1 MNFNYIPGFLLAL
14 IITVSSMPLLKMLA
28 IKVGAVD
35 MPSAR
40 KIHKKPLPRI
50 GGVGIFLGIVIPVLL
65 FLPLSRALSGLLI
78 GLTIIFLVGLWD
90 DIRGLGAW
98 TKLVWQVV
106 AAGIVLAGGIGIIL
120 VTDPFGG
127 VIYLDNWRIPMEV
140 FGFEFNLLPIANL
153 VSILWIAGVINTVNF
168 LDGLDGLASGIVIIV
183 AVTLFVLATLPVA
196 DDVTVAQ
203 LSLILAGACLGF
215 WLFNR
220 HPSTILMGDS
230 GSYVIGLVLA
240 VLAIYSGSKIAVG
253 ILVIGVAI
261 VDSVWAVF
269 RRLVQRRSPFSP
281 DRGHIH
287 HQLLDS
293 GLSQWQVVGY
303 LYAVAAAL
311 SVSVVI
317 FNAIAGLV
325 TLVLAIVVT
334 VSIVRIRGRV

>member
-1 MNFNYIPGFLLAL
+1 MNLNYVFGFLMAL

-28 IKVGAVD
+28 VKIGAVD

-40 KIHKKPLPRI
+40 KIHKIPLPRI
-50 GGVGIFLGIVIPVLL
+50 GGIGIFLGIVTPMLL
-65 FLPLSRALSGLLI
+65 LLPLNRALAGFLI
-78 GLTIIFLVGLWD
+78 GMTIIFIVGLWD
-90 DIRGLGAW
+90 DVRGLGAW
-98 TKLVWQVV
+98 TKLIWQVL
-106 AAGIVLAGGIGIIL
+106 AAGVVLAGGIGIIL

-127 VIYLDNWRIPMEV
+127 VVYLDNWRVPLEV
-140 FGFEFNLLPIANL
+140 LGFEFNILPIANL

-183 AVTLFVLATLPVA
+183 AVTLFVLAVLPVA

-203 LSLILAGACLGF
+203 LSLILAGASLGF
-215 WLFNR
+215 WFFNK

-230 GSYVIGLVLA
+230 GSYVIGMVLA

-261 VDSVWAVF
+261 VDSVWAVL

-325 TLVLAIVVT
+325 TLLLAIIVT